1 MRGEEQMN
9 DPLPKR
15 PNDGKSDAAKA
26 GKRFAQEKK

>member
-1 MRGEEQMN
+1 MN

-26 GKRFAQEKK
+26 GKRFAQEGKK